1 MDRVHPRV
9 VFPDLVLLFPSRR
22 PLRRGDPRLGRPNG
36 RRHDDSVYPT
46 AVKAMTTDLARAEAG
61 VESYT
66 EGSGRQLVLGSI

>member
-36 RRHDDSVYPT
+36 RRHDDSLYPT
-46 AVKAMTTDLARAEAG
+46 AVKAMTTDLGEQRLAWSPALEAM
-61 VESYT
+61 EDN
-66 EGSGRQLVLGSI
+66 L